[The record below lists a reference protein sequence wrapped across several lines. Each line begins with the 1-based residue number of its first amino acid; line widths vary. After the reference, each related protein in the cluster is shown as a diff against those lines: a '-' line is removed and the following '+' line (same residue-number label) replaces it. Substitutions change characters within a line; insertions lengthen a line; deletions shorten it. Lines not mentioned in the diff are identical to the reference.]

1 MAESNKE
8 RASEL
13 FGKISSYKTIVQNEL
28 GKYLNKLSPY
38 AKEYESSLDLVLDIL
53 RQLGHSEGRLIR
65 DLLQHITGDAN
76 ITAVID
82 KAYHNTVGA
91 AKDTWNNALNTVD
104 TGYHGAINSLEGKIS
119 ELESKQNNDSF
130 INKLDD
136 AVKSTISA
144 ILTSFL
150 TCSVSPFIPY
160 SALDKVYKNKQVPGE
175 ITISPINIP
184 TNILDYSN
192 TLHVSPVS
200 ESGIYFYNTEVTT
213 KFYRRKAEV
222 TVETENTIAG
232 VKDANAERYITYS
245 YEEIVDPGILTD
257 EEKQKFKKVTSVPR
271 TLKYK
276 EDVPPPDE
284 LVYIVRSIWT
294 AESLYKT
301 DDMNAFIW
309 YVANRG
315 DNYDETVN
323 ANVDDAS
330 VMYEYNKMA
339 WDSRRMNKR
348 VQDEARTT
356 PEEWDQ
362 WLKSRTSWS
371 MDDPTGDFKFEKPA
385 GTEITTL
392 FPILQFEPSEAY
404 GHMEHI
410 IATFPAQRYYA
421 PKTVPAFDGDS
432 SNDFT
437 INITRSIY
445 KFNSDYLK
453 SIKLFNWKTIIMNML
468 YELNGISPIPQIR
481 HNISLSDEIIDA
493 KLSTLIL
500 NTIAVDDMEVDDSYY
515 TFSNEDYSEAL
526 KRMEL
531 KKYGAKPYITAA
543 GAAIQNPSGT
553 AIDVMNSLATASTLN
568 EVTTTITR
576 GAYAVEGTSGST
588 GITKTTLSVDLG
600 LESNFIYEIL
610 MAIVKPFV
618 RALLSPQVMLL
629 FCINLDVMGLI
640 NLKDLGRG
648 DIDMVND
655 FIFRKI
661 SGIIKKLIVQIK
673 DEIVRYLL
681 EVVFK
686 EIKKLVEEVGILI
699 LLEQLNDY
707 IRLLN
712 QIMECIRKF
721 GIGTTVHGIDEV
733 NYADIIPEANGPKQT
748 Q

>member
-1 MAESNKE
+1 
-8 RASEL
+8 
-13 FGKISSYKTIVQNEL
+13 
-28 GKYLNKLSPY
+28 
-38 AKEYESSLDLVLDIL
+38 
-53 RQLGHSEGRLIR
+53 
-65 DLLQHITGDAN
+65 
-76 ITAVID
+76 
-82 KAYHNTVGA
+82 
-91 AKDTWNNALNTVD
+91 
-104 TGYHGAINSLEGKIS
+104 
-119 ELESKQNNDSF
+119 
-130 INKLDD
+130 
-136 AVKSTISA
+136 
-144 ILTSFL
+144 
-150 TCSVSPFIPY
+150 
-160 SALDKVYKNKQVPGE
+160 
-175 ITISPINIP
+175 
-184 TNILDYSN
+184 
-192 TLHVSPVS
+192 
-200 ESGIYFYNTEVTT
+200 
-213 KFYRRKAEV
+213 
-222 TVETENTIAG
+222 
-232 VKDANAERYITYS
+232 
-245 YEEIVDPGILTD
+245 
-257 EEKQKFKKVTSVPR
+257 
-271 TLKYK
+271 
-276 EDVPPPDE
+276 
-284 LVYIVRSIWT
+284 
-294 AESLYKT
+294 
-301 DDMNAFIW
+301 MN
-309 YVANRG
+309 
-315 DNYDETVN
+315 
-323 ANVDDAS
+323 
-330 VMYEYNKMA
+330 
-339 WDSRRMNKR
+339 
-348 VQDEARTT
+348 
-356 PEEWDQ
+356 
-362 WLKSRTSWS
+362 
-371 MDDPTGDFKFEKPA
+371 DPTGDFKFEKPA